1 MNIVADTNTF
11 LATALDEPEKQ
22 CIIELTSGSNIISP
36 EILPYEIGNALTALV
51 KRHRLSPDEAKTAFA
66 YTQKIPVRLIRP
78 NIQESL
84 EIAFQFNLYAYDAY
98 FLQCAQSL
106 KCPLMT
112 LDQRLKDVAKEL
124 SITVLE

>member
-1 MNIVADTNTF
+1 MDIVADTNTF

-22 CIIELTSGSNIISP
+22 RIIELTSGSNIISP

-51 KRHRLSPDEAKTAFA
+51 KRHRLSLDEAKVAFE

-84 EIAFQFNLYAYDAY
+84 GIAFQFNLYMHMMLIFFNA
-98 FLQCAQSL
+98 LNH
-106 KCPLMT
+106 
-112 LDQRLKDVAKEL
+112 
-124 SITVLE
+124 